1 MQIEGKK
8 YKCDRC
14 GAEIFVERDKDLIM
28 DGGFTTL
35 EMFERAND
43 WTRQNDG
50 KEWKDLC
57 PACSEKLQ
65 RVIDKFWENK
75 QEE

>member
-14 GAEIFVERDKDLIM
+14 GSEIFVARDKDLIM

-50 KEWKDLC
+50 KE
-57 PACSEKLQ
+57 
-65 RVIDKFWENK
+65 
-75 QEE
+75 